1 METLGMR
8 ILTFGA
14 TFLLLAVS
22 SAFHA
27 AAQEPET
34 SQLELFIQ
42 TTEEL
47 RDFNTACLR
56 GGNLTSYTDERWT
69 QTEQTLASAAKRQAR
84 LTICD
89 DGVLVYM
96 QGVVAVFRKEFD
108 SAYIR
113 DYLTKI
119 TSPMELESLDLVKRQ
134 IPGEAFSQ
142 TERLSA
148 KYPKDIVVPFCG
160 RGSCFYR
167 TELNA
172 RVSWSRP
179 EFFPSSP
186 YPDGESTDV
195 PSALMSLGRY
205 DKAWRSFCESLYG
218 LSRDVRGGVLGE
230 RAADYWF
237 LASECAYRAGEER
250 LGWNLL
256 MKAGVFG
263 DDALLERVKETAAR
277 RANGEASDVVL
288 VQDVADRETRHEHWN
303 TVINGYVKMN
313 AHPRAWELIDE
324 YRDEFES
331 PSKPWVL
338 RKMHQKTGPKKDEEF
353 TDADALKMR
362 IQDDWNDL
370 LTGFIEGGKSLGGKW
385 IEVYGQVLLQKT
397 GEDENGDPVFA
408 YPVKPLDATIPWAF
422 PEGGV
427 ERAKAE
433 LLNKLDNYESSEKRE

>member
-1 METLGMR
+1 MR
-8 ILTFGA
+8 ILTLGA

-69 QTEQTLASAAKRQAR
+69 QTEQTLASAAKKQAQ

-89 DGVLVYM
+89 DGILVYM

-113 DYLTKI
+113 DYLPKI
-119 TSPMELESLDLVKRQ
+119 TSPMELESLELVKRQ
-134 IPGEAFSQ
+134 IPGEAFKH
-142 TERLSA
+142 EDSA
-148 KYPKDIVVPFCG
+148 GFEYPAYFIPFCG
-160 RGSCFYR
+160 SGSWTYG
-167 TELNA
+167 TGEDASMSA
-172 RVSWSRP
+172 RP
-179 EFFPSSP
+179 LYFPSAYVDKPMKVSC
-186 YPDGESTDV
+186 
-195 PSALMSLGRY
+195 ALMNLGYY
-205 DKAWRSFCESLYG
+205 DKAWRSFYESISESSWLDP
-218 LSRDVRGGVLGE
+218 RGVLGE
-230 RAADYWF
+230 EAAEYWF
-237 LASECAYRAGEER
+237 LAGECAYRAGEER

-277 RANGEASDVVL
+277 WANGEANDVVL
-288 VQDVADRETRHEHWN
+288 SQGAPDKEDRYANWT
-303 TVINGYVKMN
+303 TIINAYVKMN

-331 PSKPWVL
+331 PPKPWVL
-338 RKMHQKTGPKKDEEF
+338 KDMIQMENDRIAAPNKDEEYVG
-353 TDADALKMR
+353 ADDLKKR
-362 IQDDWNDL
+362 IQDDWNNLIDS
-370 LTGFIEGGKSLGGKW
+370 GVSRCEFQRGKW
-385 IEVYGQVLLQKT
+385 VKVYGQVLLQKT
-397 GEDENGDPVFA
+397 GEDENGDPVFER
-408 YPVKPLDATIPWAF
+408 PVKPLDVTIPWAF